1 MRTIGFAKRA
11 FDMHCERA
19 LSRHTF
25 SGTLADNPVVKAGIA
40 DSYIQLEQFR
50 LLVLHAAWQMDTHGP
65 VAAMA
70 HVSACKVAMARVAH
84 DIVERAVHLHGALG
98 ASNETPLAR
107 LWQAVPTLGL
117 MDGPTEVHQDVIA
130 RRVLGTYSPAP
141 GNWPTQFLPDL
152 TAAAAQRYGHA
163 ELEPALQS

>member
-1 MRTIGFAKRA
+1 MRTIGLAKRA
-11 FDMHCERA
+11 FDMQCERA
-19 LSRHTF
+19 LSRNTF

-50 LLVLHAAWQMDTHGP
+50 LLVLHAAWQMDTNGP

-70 HVSACKVAMARVAH
+70 QVSACKVEMARVAH
-84 DIVERAVHLHGALG
+84 DIVERALHLHGALG

-107 LWQAVPTLGL
+107 LWQLLPTLGL

-130 RRVLGTYSPAP
+130 RQLLPRARQLADAVPAGP
-141 GNWPTQFLPDL
+141 HGRGP
-152 TAAAAQRYGHA
+152 AAV
-163 ELEPALQS
+163 